1 MISEWVGSDRVGS
14 VIEGR
19 FHLQRWLGGAGESGV
34 FLTQIGRPPQN
45 AAIKI
50 IPAGIADADALLDQW
65 NKAKHRNH
73 GNLIQLFHA
82 GYCRVDDCDL
92 LYAVTDRADEIL
104 SDVLRVR
111 PLTTAEVREMLDPLL
126 ETLSWLH
133 GQNLVHGCLK
143 PSNVMVVNEQIKLS
157 VDRIQPAGPRI
168 FPVLSP
174 GVQDAP
180 ESAGRIA
187 PAADIWSLGVLLIEA
202 LTQELPPWDGNCYRI
217 PASVPQPFA
226 AIASECLRLDP
237 ARRCSLRE
245 IRSRLAPAPR
255 AAAPAALVS
264 TAPVSAE
271 PTRVEPD
278 PPTDSLPAEPPPDR
292 SPDRSSDPAPDLLPI
307 PSLATTPE
315 LVERVAALLDPAA
328 PVETPAA
335 PEMPPPVP
343 DAPPSAPTIS
353 ETVESEGLASAS
365 EALLSD
371 AQAETAA
378 PILPEHP
385 ETVPEQ
391 QSVAEGATEQPVAE
405 SAPEFVAESASE
417 KPVAESAPGPVLS
430 ALEKPSVTIDPG
442 ASAKLLALAAQ
453 RRASIPAAEPV
464 KAAQKVPVNRRAT
477 LVASA
482 MVLIAAGLMVTIGL
496 RRSKLPSLPA
506 ARPSAASQPPVS
518 TKASPQPQV
527 QAAVP
532 PASVA
537 ALSAAQTAAASIP
550 TGPTAPGA
558 VVDRV
563 LPHVTQYAMD
573 TIRGRLVVIVR
584 VQVDANGN
592 VSDASYDYEGTSH
605 YLKTAALK
613 AAWNWK
619 FQPAQIGGRPV
630 PSTWDLQFW
639 FGQSGPSVIA
649 VEKTS

>member
-50 IPAGIADADALLDQW
+50 IPAGIADADSLLDQW

-82 GYCRVDDCDL
+82 GYCRIDDCDL
-92 LYAVTDRADEIL
+92 LYAVTDCADEIL
-104 SDVLRVR
+104 ADVLRVR

-180 ESAGRIA
+180 ESAGRIT
-187 PAADIWSLGVLLIEA
+187 PAADIWSLGVLIIEA
-202 LTQELPPWDGNCYRI
+202 LTQDLPPWEGNCYRI

-255 AAAPAALVS
+255 AVAPAALVS

-271 PTRVEPD
+271 PARVEPP
-278 PPTDSLPAEPPPDR
+278 PPTDSLPAEPPIDR
-292 SPDRSSDPAPDLLPI
+292 PPDLLPI
-307 PSLATTPE
+307 PSLAAPE
-315 LVERVAALLDPAA
+315 LAERAAALLEPAVPVESPAA
-328 PVETPAA
+328 PDT
-335 PEMPPPVP
+335 PPPVLE
-343 DAPPSAPTIS
+343 APPATPPVAES
-353 ETVESEGLASAS
+353 VESDGLGSAS

-371 AQAETAA
+371 AHSETAA
-378 PILPEHP
+378 VMPLEQV
-385 ETVPEQ
+385 ET
-391 QSVAEGATEQPVAE
+391 ATEQPVADSAPIAE
-405 SAPEFVAESASE
+405 SAPEQPVSEGASE
-417 KPVAESAPGPVLS
+417 LVVER
-430 ALEKPSVTIDPG
+430 PSETLDQG

-453 RRASIPAAEPV
+453 RRANIPAAEPV
-464 KAAQKVPVNRRAT
+464 KTAQKLPVNRRAT

-496 RRSKLPSLPA
+496 HRSKTPSLPA
-506 ARPSAASQPPVS
+506 ARSSATSQPPVP
-518 TKASPQPQV
+518 TKASPQPRA

-563 LPHVTQYAMD
+563 LPHVTQHAMD

-605 YLKTAALK
+605 YLKTAALE
-613 AAWNWK
+613 AARNWK

-639 FGQSGPSVIA
+639 FDQTGPSVIA
-649 VEKTS
+649 TEKNS